1 MYNRKRVVAV
11 VVIICLGCWWGVRST
26 PGYKHYQKVLAGV
39 LSLVQK
45 ADGYDKDPSYY
56 DALAEEAHRRSYGS
70 SFDWF
75 GRQRAHSR
83 RVILRRPYTWH
94 LLQSM
99 IRKAKRD
106 RRREVADA
114 LQVVFDERYQG
125 MAFPSAFS
133 QSGASQG
140 G

>member
-1 MYNRKRVVAV
+1 MHNRKRVIV
-11 VVIICLGCWWGVRST
+11 VVIICLGGWWGMRYT
-26 PGYKHYQKVLAGV
+26 PGHKHYQRVLAGV
-39 LSLVQK
+39 LSLVRQ

-56 DALAEEAHRRSYGS
+56 DALTEDAHRRSYRH

-75 GRQRAHSR
+75 GRPRPPSR

-94 LLQSM
+94 LLKSM
-99 IRKAKRD
+99 IRQAKRD

-114 LQVVFDERYQG
+114 LQAVFDEKYQG
-125 MAFPSAFS
+125 MVFLDAFS
-133 QSGASQG
+133 QSGALQG

>member
-1 MYNRKRVVAV
+1 MDNRKRVIAV
-11 VVIICLGCWWGVRST
+11 VVIICLGCWWGVRYT
-26 PGYKHYQKVLAGV
+26 PGYKHYQKVLAGA

-56 DALAEEAHRRSYGS
+56 DALAKKAHRHVYRSL
-70 SFDWF
+70 FDRF
-75 GRQRAHSR
+75 GRQREHNR
-83 RVILRRPYTWH
+83 RVILRRPYTWK
-94 LLQSM
+94 LLKSM
-99 IRKAKRD
+99 IRQAKRD
-106 RRREVADA
+106 RRTEVANA

-125 MAFPSAFS
+125 KRFPNVFP